1 MADMVWLNG
10 SLQLVSEA
18 AISPFDHGITVGD
31 GVFETM
37 ISYTGVPFAFTRHH
51 QRLERSAA
59 AMGLE
64 VRPLEELRDASIELL
79 KANELTDQLA
89 RIRIT
94 LTGGPAPL
102 GSERGDSPHTTLIA
116 ATPTP
121 DLGET
126 VDVSVVPYTRNENGA
141 LSGLKTTSYGENVV
155 ALSFAKERGS
165 GEAIFANTKGELCE
179 GTGSNIFIVSDGQ
192 LVTPPLAGGCLA
204 GVTRALTIELSE
216 QEGISVSEK
225 AVPLVA
231 LHQASEAFL
240 TGTTREVQPIRNVD
254 GMELPNVPGEITAKL
269 RAAFRA
275 LADGK
280 VDP

>member
-1 MADMVWLNG
+1 MVWLNG

-102 GSERGDSPHTTLIA
+102 GSERGDSPQTTLIA

-141 LSGLKTTSYGENVV
+141 LLGLKTTSYGENVV

-216 QEGISVSEK
+216 QEGIPVSEK

>member
-102 GSERGDSPHTTLIA
+102 GSERGDSPQTTLIA

-141 LSGLKTTSYGENVV
+141 LLGLKTTSYGENVV

-216 QEGISVSEK
+216 QEGIPVSEK

>member
-1 MADMVWLNG
+1 
-10 SLQLVSEA
+10 
-18 AISPFDHGITVGD
+18 
-31 GVFETM
+31 
-37 ISYTGVPFAFTRHH
+37 
-51 QRLERSAA
+51 
-59 AMGLE
+59 
-64 VRPLEELRDASIELL
+64 
-79 KANELTDQLA
+79 
-89 RIRIT
+89 
-94 LTGGPAPL
+94 
-102 GSERGDSPHTTLIA
+102 
-116 ATPTP
+116 
-121 DLGET
+121 
-126 VDVSVVPYTRNENGA
+126 
-141 LSGLKTTSYGENVV
+141 VV

-216 QEGISVSEK
+216 QEGIPVSEK